1 MLRLY
6 RPSIPVAVKCR
17 VAMRQLG
24 ELWPDEALK
33 ANEGGLQ
40 AFLDRLLHKLREIL
54 NEKKLHLDHDPALGA
69 REIVPCRR
77 GDDMHTAWLNNFNVP
92 IRYQPDANDPEYL
105 VYRGKHAHHI
115 KTNVRGDGAQH
126 PDRVLIKKERRR
138 REGKRAKPKR
148 KWRTRPFPKS
158 KRKIPSR
165 PFR

>member
-1 MLRLY
+1 MPRLY

-54 NEKKLHLDHDPALGA
+54 NEKKLHLDHDPALAA
-69 REIVPCRR
+69 RQRKGEEHDTIYTP
-77 GDDMHTAWLNNFNVP
+77 A
-92 IRYQPDANDPEYL
+92 ANDPDYL
-105 VYRGKHAHHI
+105 IYRGKHAHHI
-115 KTNVRGDGAQH
+115 KTNVCGDGAQH
-126 PDRVLIKKERRR
+126 PDRVLIKKERHR
-138 REGKRAKPKR
+138 REGKRMKAKR

>member
-1 MLRLY
+1 
-6 RPSIPVAVKCR
+6 
-17 VAMRQLG
+17 MRQLG

-54 NEKKLHLDHDPALGA
+54 NEKKLHLDHDPPLAARPRFRHGLGKKTYY
-69 REIVPCRR
+69 E
-77 GDDMHTAWLNNFNVP
+77 
-92 IRYQPDANDPEYL
+92 PDANDHAHL
-105 VYRGKHAHHI
+105 IYRGAHAHHI